1 MARIYSST
9 FFKFLN
15 RNKAYTA
22 ISIIGLAISLMFV
35 ILISVY
41 IYQELSVDKFHKDA
55 DRICLQFQGMPEEGG
70 MYYSP
75 MDALPVAYW
84 LKERYP
90 DIEAVCPV
98 VGQQAKGTPVHYAD
112 RVANADF
119 FFTESNFFTFFSFP
133 LIEGDPESV
142 LQDAYSAVV
151 SESFARK
158 LFGDEDPVG
167 KSVRITDSTSV
178 VVKGVMA
185 DIRNSILPYA
195 DMLLRVER
203 VTEFNGNIGL
213 DRDGNAGCTL
223 TFLKMLPGQDMNRH
237 HDDVLDFY
245 KERYWIYN
253 KEFSTE
259 VEFVPLRD
267 AYFEVTEA
275 WLTRSG
281 DKGFVHVLMA
291 VGILILLFSV
301 FNYINLTVA
310 QSGFR
315 AKEVATERLLGAS
328 RFSVMLRLVGEALF
342 LSLVAYLLGLLLALA
357 FYPVAG
363 NLLQA
368 DLDMS
373 LLYSA
378 GGIAAAVLLVLLTGI
393 LSGCLPAVFLSAVK
407 PVDIVRGAFARRSK
421 MVFGKV
427 FMVLQSGIT
436 IAMLAAALV
445 ISLQIKHL
453 IQAPLGYNTLNVLDI
468 AAETY
473 TPEENARILDRLA
486 SLPCVKRVGKSQGTP
501 FDGGNNLSGTYEDK
515 NLSMQQLWMDS
526 TAFHILGLEILRDNH
541 LASGEGVYLTQGA
554 FKAMG
559 LEEDAPDFRYYDSR
573 NPIAGVVADFHRGNI
588 LFSEEQA
595 YFMIGI
601 YSPGAL
607 RYAWNIL
614 VEIQGDPVRAYNDV
628 VSAVQEVT
636 GREVMAEFLDLRV
649 RQTFDAQIRLS
660 KIVALFAM
668 VALVISVMGL
678 VAMSMY
684 FIRQRTKEIAIRKV
698 FGSES
703 RTVMRRLIRSFML
716 YTGIGFLIALPVC
729 WILLEKWL
737 SGYSYRIAFNPL
749 HVLAAGLFCALVSF
763 VAVFWQSFRAANADP
778 IRGVRQE

>member
-9 FFKFLN
+9 FFKFLS

-41 IYQELSVDKFHKDA
+41 IYQELSVDKFQKDA

-70 MYYSP
+70 MYYTP

-342 LSLVAYLLGLLLALA
+342 LSLVAYLLVLGRRHSGGCPVGASDGDSIGLPAGSV
-357 FYPVAG
+357 PVG
-363 NLLQA
+363 GE
-368 DLDMS
+368 
-373 LLYSA
+373 A
-378 GGIAAAVLLVLLTGI
+378 GGY
-393 LSGCLPAVFLSAVK
+393 CQRRFRPA
-407 PVDIVRGAFARRSK
+407 
-421 MVFGKV
+421 
-427 FMVLQSGIT
+427 
-436 IAMLAAALV
+436 
-445 ISLQIKHL
+445 
-453 IQAPLGYNTLNVLDI
+453 IQ
-468 AAETY
+468 
-473 TPEENARILDRLA
+473 
-486 SLPCVKRVGKSQGTP
+486 
-501 FDGGNNLSGTYEDK
+501 DG
-515 NLSMQQLWMDS
+515 
-526 TAFHILGLEILRDNH
+526 
-541 LASGEGVYLTQGA
+541 
-554 FKAMG
+554 
-559 LEEDAPDFRYYDSR
+559 
-573 NPIAGVVADFHRGNI
+573 
-588 LFSEEQA
+588 
-595 YFMIGI
+595 
-601 YSPGAL
+601 
-607 RYAWNIL
+607 
-614 VEIQGDPVRAYNDV
+614 
-628 VSAVQEVT
+628 
-636 GREVMAEFLDLRV
+636 V
-649 RQTFDAQIRLS
+649 RQGFHG
-660 KIVALFAM
+660 VAKRNHD
-668 VALVISVMGL
+668 
-678 VAMSMY
+678 SM
-684 FIRQRTKEIAIRKV
+684 
-698 FGSES
+698 
-703 RTVMRRLIRSFML
+703 
-716 YTGIGFLIALPVC
+716 
-729 WILLEKWL
+729 
-737 SGYSYRIAFNPL
+737 
-749 HVLAAGLFCALVSF
+749 LAAGLFCALVSF

>member
-167 KSVRITDSTSV
+167 KSVRITDSTWV

-427 FMVLQSGIT
+427 FMMLQSGTT

-526 TAFHILGLEILRDNH
+526 TAFHILG
-541 LASGEGVYLTQGA
+541 
-554 FKAMG
+554 
-559 LEEDAPDFRYYDSR
+559 
-573 NPIAGVVADFHRGNI
+573 
-588 LFSEEQA
+588 
-595 YFMIGI
+595 
-601 YSPGAL
+601 
-607 RYAWNIL
+607 
-614 VEIQGDPVRAYNDV
+614 
-628 VSAVQEVT
+628 
-636 GREVMAEFLDLRV
+636 
-649 RQTFDAQIRLS
+649 
-660 KIVALFAM
+660 
-668 VALVISVMGL
+668 
-678 VAMSMY
+678 
-684 FIRQRTKEIAIRKV
+684 
-698 FGSES
+698 
-703 RTVMRRLIRSFML
+703 
-716 YTGIGFLIALPVC
+716 
-729 WILLEKWL
+729 
-737 SGYSYRIAFNPL
+737 
-749 HVLAAGLFCALVSF
+749 
-763 VAVFWQSFRAANADP
+763 
-778 IRGVRQE
+778 